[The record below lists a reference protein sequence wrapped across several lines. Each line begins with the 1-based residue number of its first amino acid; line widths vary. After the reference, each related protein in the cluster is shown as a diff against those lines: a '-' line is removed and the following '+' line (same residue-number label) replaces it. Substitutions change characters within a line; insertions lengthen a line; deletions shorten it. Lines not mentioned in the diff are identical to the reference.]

1 MQLRTCLGAL
11 VALFA
16 SGCYHASVETGRAPG
31 SQRIE
36 QGWAGSYFG
45 GLIGPSTVEAR
56 SACPHGVSKVET
68 KHSFLNGLVGGLT
81 LAVYT
86 PMSIEVTCAAPV
98 LASQAPQAPASS
110 TPAPHKAR
118 ASR

>member
-1 MQLRTCLGAL
+1 MQLRRCLAAL
-11 VALFA
+11 VALCLT
-16 SGCYHASVETGRAPG
+16 GCYHASVETGRAPG
-31 SQRIE
+31 GQRIE

-56 SACPHGVSKVET
+56 SACPHGVSRVET

-81 LAVYT
+81 LAIYT
-86 PMSIEVTCAAPV
+86 PMSIEVTCAAPAV
-98 LASQAPQAPASS
+98 ASQVPQAPS
-110 TPAPHKAR
+110 PAAPSRTR